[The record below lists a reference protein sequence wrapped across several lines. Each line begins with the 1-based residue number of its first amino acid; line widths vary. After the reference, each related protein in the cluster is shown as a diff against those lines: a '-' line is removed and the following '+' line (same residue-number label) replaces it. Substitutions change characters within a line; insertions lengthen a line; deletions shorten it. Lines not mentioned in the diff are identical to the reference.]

1 VTAGGAPMFYRV
13 LADLV
18 VVLHLG
24 FVLFVVLGGLLAL
37 RWPRVAWV
45 HLPAAVW
52 GAGIEFVQGI
62 CPLTPLENHFRSLGG
77 EARYAGGFVEH
88 YLLPVLYPAG
98 LSQNVQWGLGIFV
111 VLLNVAVYTLVWR
124 RRVRGQVRR

>member
-1 VTAGGAPMFYRV
+1 MVYRA

-37 RWPRVAWV
+37 RWPRAAWF
-45 HLPAAVW
+45 HLPAAIW
-52 GAGIEFVQGI
+52 GAGIEFVQGV
-62 CPLTPLENHFRSLGG
+62 CPLTPLENRLRRLGG
-77 EARYAGGFVEH
+77 EAGYAGGFVEH

-111 VLLNVAVYTLVWR
+111 VLLNVAIYTVVWR
-124 RRVRGQVRR
+124 RRVRER